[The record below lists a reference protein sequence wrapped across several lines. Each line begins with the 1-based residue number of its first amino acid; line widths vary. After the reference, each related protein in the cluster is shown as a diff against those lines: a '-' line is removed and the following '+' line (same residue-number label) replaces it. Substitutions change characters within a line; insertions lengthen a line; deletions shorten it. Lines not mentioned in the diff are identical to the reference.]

1 MTLEQDLLGKIES
14 HEAHVGIIGLG
25 YVGLPLAVAFGEAG
39 FPTLG
44 FDVNPSVVRGIQGR
58 KSHITDVTPDR
69 VEKLIDQ
76 QKLDATMDFSRL
88 GEVDAIIICVPTPL
102 SKTDDPDV
110 SYILKATEAVR
121 KQLRAG
127 QIVILE
133 STTYPGTTR
142 ELVQGRLEDTGLTAG
157 EDFFVA
163 FSPER
168 VDPGNP
174 VWHIENTPK
183 IVGGLTAACHNLAVR
198 LYDEVVDTVVEV
210 SSPEAAEL
218 AKLLENTFRAVNIGL
233 VNEMAV
239 ISDRLGIDVWEV
251 IDAASTKPY
260 GFMRFFPGPGLGGH
274 CIPIDPLFLAW
285 KMKTL
290 HYRTRF
296 IELAAEIN
304 AEMPRYVVER
314 VVEALNTARKS
325 LNGSRVLLLGLSYK
339 PEVDDT
345 RESPALDILQ
355 LLEEK
360 GAEVSYHDPFVPE
373 IILDNKRYQSVDLT
387 AEAVSATDAVLVTT
401 DHAKVDYNLV
411 MENAKIVVDP
421 RNALSEATGRA
432 TVYPIAGPPRIS
444 SQAEPAQEHGAATS
458 AG

>member
-1 MTLEQDLLGKIES
+1 MTLEQDLLSKIDS
-14 HEAHVGIIGLG
+14 HEARVGIIGLG

-44 FDVNPSVVRGIQGR
+44 FDVNPSVVRGIQSG
-58 KSHITDVTPDR
+58 KSHVTDVTPDR
-69 VEKLIDQ
+69 VQGLIDQ
-76 QKLDATMDFSRL
+76 QKLDATMDFPRL

-121 KQLRAG
+121 RQLRAG

-142 ELVQGRLEDTGLTAG
+142 ELIQGRLEDTGLAAG
-157 EDFFVA
+157 KDFFVA

-183 IVGGLTAACHNLAVR
+183 IVGGLTPVCHDLAVR
-198 LYDEVVDTVVEV
+198 LYDEVIDTVVEV
-210 SSPEAAEL
+210 SSPEVAEL

-314 VVEALNTARKS
+314 VVEALNTDRKA

-339 PEVDDT
+339 PEVEDT

-360 GAEVSYHDPFVPE
+360 GAEVSYHDPYVPE
-373 IILDNKRYQSVDLT
+373 IVLDNKRYQSVALT
-387 AEAVSATDAVLVTT
+387 AEAVSASDAVLVTT
-401 DHAKVDYNLV
+401 DHSQVDYDLV

-421 RNALSEATGRA
+421 RNALSEAKGRA
-432 TVYPIAGPPRIS
+432 VVYPIAGPPRNS
-444 SQAEPAQEHGAATS
+444 SQTQPAEEHSSATT

>member
-44 FDVNPSVVRGIQGR
+44 FDVNPSVVSGIQDGT
-58 KSHITDVTPDR
+58 SHVTDVTPDR
-69 VEKLIDQ
+69 VQKLIDEQ
-76 QKLDATMDFSRL
+76 RLEATMDFSRL

-142 ELVQGRLEDTGLTAG
+142 ELIQGRLEDTGLAAG
-157 EDFFVA
+157 QDFFVA

-183 IVGGLTAACHNLAVR
+183 IVGGLTRVCHNLAVR
-198 LYDEVVDTVVEV
+198 LYDEVIDTIVEV

-218 AKLLENTFRAVNIGL
+218 VKLLENTFRAVNIGL

-314 VVEALNTARKS
+314 VVEALNTERKA

-339 PEVDDT
+339 PDVDDT

-360 GAEVSYHDPFVPE
+360 GAEVSYHDPYVPE
-373 IILDNKRYQSVDLT
+373 IVLDHKRYQSVDLT
-387 AEAVSATDAVLVTT
+387 AASLSASDIVLVTT
-401 DHAKVDYNLV
+401 DHARVDYDLV
-411 MENAKIVVDP
+411 IEHAKIVVDP
-421 RNALSEATGRA
+421 RNALRAATGPA
-432 TVYPIAGPPRIS
+432 VVYPIAGPPRIS
-444 SQAEPAQEHGAATS
+444 SQARPAEERSPATK